1 LLGGCRVIEI
11 INSIFTKN
19 KTMLTKENVKKT
31 IDKLP
36 NSFSID
42 QLIDELL
49 FVEKVNIG
57 MLQSEQN
64 QILTTRQAK
73 LKLKKWLK

>member
-1 LLGGCRVIEI
+1 
-11 INSIFTKN
+11 
-19 KTMLTKENVKKT
+19 MLTKENVKKT

-36 NSFSID
+36 HSFSID

>member
-1 LLGGCRVIEI
+1 LLGGYRVIEI
-11 INSIFTKN
+11 INSIFTKI
-19 KTMLTKENVKKT
+19 KIMLTKENVKKT